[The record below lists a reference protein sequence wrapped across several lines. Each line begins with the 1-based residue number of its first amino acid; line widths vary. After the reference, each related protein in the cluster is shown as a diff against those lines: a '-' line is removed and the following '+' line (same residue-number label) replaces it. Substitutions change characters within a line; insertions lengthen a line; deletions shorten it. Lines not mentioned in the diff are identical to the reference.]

1 MWIPKWYLEN
11 QIRQRDDLKRRV
23 KRLELIMLDLNEE
36 KERKQIWII
45 RWQSGKIRSEYGTYQ
60 EAKQVAEEIGGEY
73 IIV

>member
-1 MWIPKWYLEN
+1 MG
-11 QIRQRDDLKRRV
+11 
-23 KRLELIMLDLNEE
+23 LNEE

-45 RWQSGKIRSEYGTYQ
+45 RWQSGRIRSEYGTYE